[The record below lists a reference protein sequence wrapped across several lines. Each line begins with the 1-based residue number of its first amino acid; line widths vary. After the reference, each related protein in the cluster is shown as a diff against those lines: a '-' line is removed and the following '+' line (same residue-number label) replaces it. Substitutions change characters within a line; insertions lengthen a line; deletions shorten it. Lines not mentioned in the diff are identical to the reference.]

1 MADRGRFIRR
11 FLQEWL
17 LCNPV
22 ILPPLFVLTGSFAIL
37 LTTAPPSGPSPLG
50 SVAAVGL
57 AALAAAA
64 GAGWRL
70 GLRPAKLLA
79 RTRQRLEEEDVGEA
93 GLPLLRLERRL
104 RAHGDAAG
112 ANLAATLRQQDARL
126 RRGLAGEGFHL
137 PVELAATAQ
146 RVETASRGALERS
159 VRIHDAM
166 GDLHTRDFRERLHRS
181 RTELLA
187 EVAAGVDALGTML
200 DHAQTRELRQPI
212 ADEIPKVT
220 AELDAGLAVAE
231 RVEARMAS
239 LEASL
244 RPPDADSRV

>member
-1 MADRGRFIRR
+1 
-11 FLQEWL
+11 
-17 LCNPV
+17 
-22 ILPPLFVLTGSFAIL
+22 
-37 LTTAPPSGPSPLG
+37 
-50 SVAAVGL
+50 
-57 AALAAAA
+57 
-64 GAGWRL
+64 
-70 GLRPAKLLA
+70 
-79 RTRQRLEEEDVGEA
+79 
-93 GLPLLRLERRL
+93 
-104 RAHGDAAG
+104 
-112 ANLAATLRQQDARL
+112 
-126 RRGLAGEGFHL
+126 
-137 PVELAATAQ
+137 
-146 RVETASRGALERS
+146 
-159 VRIHDAM
+159 M

-244 RPPDADSRV
+244 EASLRPPDADSRV